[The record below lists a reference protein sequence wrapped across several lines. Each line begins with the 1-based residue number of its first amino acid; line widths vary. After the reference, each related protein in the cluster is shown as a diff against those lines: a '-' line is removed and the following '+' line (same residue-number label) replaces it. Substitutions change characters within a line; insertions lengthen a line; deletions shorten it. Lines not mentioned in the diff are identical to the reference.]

1 MRGRVFAREGCLVRG
16 EANDCWS
23 RARSSFVADDLAKAL
38 EARTYRRLAAAF
50 DQAKEAER
58 TVVLDRA
65 RRNLQDLQHH
75 RADCGGVW
83 RAGESWGSNKEI
95 SDRKSWAEI
104 GEVREMKGD
113 QQSAGDEGRSNE
125 DPEIKEA
132 HGVRRGE

>member
-50 DQAKEAER
+50 DQAKEAES
-58 TVVLDRA
+58 TVVLGGA
-65 RRNLQDLQHH
+65 RRDLQDLQHH